1 MIRRLLATATHF
13 EAQLAKRLFAKKLV
27 FRREPNFLHSS
38 LAYAK
43 INVEKPRL
51 R

>member
-1 MIRRLLATATHF
+1 MIRRLVASMTRFNA
-13 EAQLAKRLFAKKLV
+13 ALAKRLFARRLV
-27 FRREPNFLHSS
+27 LRREINFLHSS

-43 INVEKPRL
+43 ISMERPRG

>member
-1 MIRRLLATATHF
+1 MIRRLVASATRFKA
-13 EAQLAKRLFAKKLV
+13 ELAKRLFARRLV
-27 FRREPNFLHSS
+27 LRRETNFLHSS

-43 INVEKPRL
+43 INVEKPRI

>member
-1 MIRRLLATATHF
+1 MIRQLVASATRFKA
-13 EAQLAKRLFAKKLV
+13 ELAKRLFARRLV
-27 FRREPNFLHSS
+27 LRHETNFLRTS

-43 INVEKPRL
+43 ISVERPRG